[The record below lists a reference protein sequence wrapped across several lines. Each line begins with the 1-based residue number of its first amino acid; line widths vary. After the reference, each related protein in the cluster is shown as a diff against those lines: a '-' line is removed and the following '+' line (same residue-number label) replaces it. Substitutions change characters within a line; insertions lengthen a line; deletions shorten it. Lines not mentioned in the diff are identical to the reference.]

1 MIGTTLM
8 AFFFCVVVNLSVA
21 ATANYIHALLLLLSD
36 VRDDE
41 FGDPLHDDVYGGS
54 GGFGTE
60 KTNKTWL
67 HGMIAV
73 PFLASSDDD
82 VDELSVYSI
91 YTALW

>member
-1 MIGTTLM
+1 M

-21 ATANYIHALLLLLSD
+21 ATANYIHALLLLLLSD

-73 PFLASSDDD
+73 PFLASS
-82 VDELSVYSI
+82 
-91 YTALW
+91 

>member
-1 MIGTTLM
+1 M

-21 ATANYIHALLLLLSD
+21 ATANYIHALLLLLLSD
-36 VRDDE
+36 VQDDE

-73 PFLASSDDD
+73 PFLASS
-82 VDELSVYSI
+82 
-91 YTALW
+91 

>member
-1 MIGTTLM
+1 M

-21 ATANYIHALLLLLSD
+21 ATANYIHALLLLLLSN

-73 PFLASSDDD
+73 PFLASS
-82 VDELSVYSI
+82 
-91 YTALW
+91 

>member
-1 MIGTTLM
+1 M
-8 AFFFCVVVNLSVA
+8 AFFFCVVNVNASVA
-21 ATANYIHALLLLLSD
+21 ATAYYILLLLLSD
-36 VRDDE
+36 GGNDDK

-73 PFLASSDDD
+73 PFLASS
-82 VDELSVYSI
+82 
-91 YTALW
+91 